1 MELSIKTIIENIVTS
16 QIVHIKK
23 NGNTIIRARAME
35 VYETLELDELELL
48 RIKAVANE
56 LILEVI

>member
-1 MELSIKTIIENIVTS
+1 MEFNIKTIIENTVTS

-23 NGNTIIRARAME
+23 NGDTIIRAKAME
-35 VYETLELDELELL
+35 VYETIELDELELL
-48 RIKAVANE
+48 KIKAVANE

>member
-1 MELSIKTIIENIVTS
+1 MEFNIKTIVENTVTS

-23 NGNTIIRARAME
+23 NGNTIIRAKAME
-35 VYETLELDELELL
+35 VYETIELDELELL
-48 RIKAVANE
+48 KIKAAANE

>member
-35 VYETLELDELELL
+35 VYETLDLDELELL